1 MKKSLIFLASVG
13 LLFVAGCGNTSEGK
27 DSFNKDTSP
36 TTEAISKI
44 SFEKESYTIN
54 PKDKI
59 TVKGNVSGVTYAF
72 QGGAPEGV
80 TLNSTTG
87 EIDFDAF
94 GNPIPE
100 KVYIATFNGQTAT
113 TIVKFN
119 MQQEKPVLT
128 FMNNSEYLVDGDVV
142 LCTAKTDKGR
152 EYAVSYSLKVAI
164 DGITINKE
172 TGRVSFSDKVSDG
185 TSFTVVAE
193 SQGETSEKR
202 FIAMKNNIIF
212 SDGDVILEKGS
223 SESATFVLNFNG
235 NSDAESETTA
245 EDVKLLVDNMI
256 VEVNGFSYDKETKT
270 ITIPASYLAT
280 LSTGEHNFKVTTKR
294 NNVPLSLAIADKI
307 IYQAKDFE
315 TIFEPNYTEAVPS
328 FKENSLNGYYA
339 LGSDID
345 LASFIKE
352 KGDWAPIGAY
362 LEDENGYDIPFT
374 GTFNGNGY
382 TISGF
387 SYRGM
392 TAVKTVNGFFGRV
405 TGTIKN
411 FTLKGAI
418 EIAKSWSG
426 AIVGNNK
433 GTMEN
438 IIADISMV
446 NEGQNATGVL
456 CSVNHGLIQN
466 CLSIN
471 ENVTGNLNPDLSWR
485 QSGLAVGLN
494 ETDGT
499 IKNVYALGEGQ
510 IFGYSQNTN
519 VTMESC
525 GKVFATLDE
534 MKAFDFASLPSHYFK
549 KEEGKLPTLKT
560 LSIPHTPGYF
570 AFSALPKYGL
580 KGDSVPLSMLIK
592 PEERQEEYNNFVTYS
607 IEGESYGAKIVDKSI
622 SLTDINVPEGGATL
636 SVKASL
642 KLDQYGIDMTASASL
657 LLYNAIGGLT
667 IANTEKAIGAGDTL
681 ELKTATTP
689 SSAIEATFMATTAP
703 AWKSCYFTL
712 KGNKLHV
719 KDDCPE
725 GLEITVEASAIG
737 ETVSKTFI
745 VKKLNTFL
753 GNNAIHYQNDNSD
766 FSYEIAGIGDAI
778 KEVTLDGTV
787 VASSEYS
794 LTQGVFSL
802 KSTAF
807 TEKDVQHV
815 LKVTDNNDKIY
826 RAFATTTSEEKVDEA
841 WLNNCFGADGYTKI
855 SSMEDFNQ
863 YFAVDATTHAE
874 LAGNFG
880 RSKVYALTA
889 DLDFTGIAFNSIGKN
904 LNGEEKHAIFNGQ
917 FYGLGHTIKNV
928 NINTDNHSW
937 NDAFF
942 FKIGGDEVKAVV
954 KDINF
959 VDCNITKAGGN
970 YSGILSAFVGNSA
983 VIRNINAYN
992 CSVVAGDNTHFNNG
1006 GMAIGGLIGNT
1017 WSKDIK
1023 YCTFNGYNINMV
1035 GQTN

>member
-1 MKKSLIFLASVG
+1 MKKSLIFLASAG
-13 LLFVAGCGNTSEGK
+13 LLFVAGCGNTSEPNNSSK
-27 DSFNKDTSP
+27 KDTATSE
-36 TTEAISKI
+36 TITKI
-44 SFEKESYTIN
+44 SFEKESYSVN
-54 PKDKI
+54 PKDKV
-59 TVKGNVSGVTYAF
+59 TVKGNVAGVTYAF

-80 TLNSTTG
+80 TLNSETG

-94 GNPIPE
+94 ANPIPE

-152 EYAVSYSLKVAI
+152 EYAVSYSLKDNI
-164 DGITINKE
+164 DGITINEE

-185 TSFTVVAE
+185 TTFTVVAE
-193 SQGETSEKR
+193 SQGEKSEKG
-202 FIAMKNNIIF
+202 FIAMKNNIIYA
-212 SDGDVILEKGS
+212 DGDVILEKGS
-223 SESATFVLNFNG
+223 SESASFVLNFNG
-235 NSDAESETTA
+235 NSAAETETTA

-270 ITIPASYLAT
+270 VIIPASYLST

-307 IYQAKDFE
+307 IYQAEDFE
-315 TIFEPNYTEAVPS
+315 TIFAPNYTEAIPS
-328 FKENSLNGYYA
+328 FKENSLKGYYA

-362 LEDENGYDIPFT
+362 MEDENGYDIPFE

-387 SYRGM
+387 SYKGM
-392 TAVKTVNGFFGRV
+392 TAVNGFFGRV
-405 TGTIKN
+405 TGTVKN

-426 AIVGNNK
+426 AVVGNNK

-438 IIADISMV
+438 IIADIAMV

-471 ENVTGNLNPDLSWR
+471 ENVKGNLNPDLSWK

-510 IFGYSQNTN
+510 VFGYSQNSN
-519 VTMESC
+519 VTTESC

-534 MKAFDFASLPSHYFK
+534 MKAFDFASLPSHDFK

-560 LSIPHTPGYF
+560 LSIPHTPGLF
-570 AFSALPKYGL
+570 AFSALPEYGL
-580 KGDSVPLSMLIK
+580 KGDAIALSMLIK
-592 PEERQEEYNNFVTYS
+592 PVEREAEYNNFVTYS
-607 IEGESYGAKIVDKSI
+607 IEGESYGAKIVDKSL

-667 IANTEKAIGAGDTL
+667 IANTEDVIGAGDTL

-689 SSAIEATFMATTAP
+689 SSTIEATFKATTAP
-703 AWKSCYFTL
+703 AWKSCYFTI
-712 KGNKLHV
+712 KGNKLSV

-737 ETVSKTFI
+737 ETASKTFT
-745 VKKLNTFL
+745 VKKLNSFL
-753 GNNAIHYQNDNSD
+753 GNNAIHYQNDDSD
-766 FSYEIAGIGDAI
+766 FSYEIAGIGETI
-778 KEVTLDGTV
+778 KEVTLDGAV
-787 VASSEYS
+787 VAATDYS
-794 LTQGVFSL
+794 LTDGVFSL

-815 LKVTDNNDKIY
+815 LKVTDSNDKIY
-826 RAFATTTSEEKVDEA
+826 RAFATTTSEEKADQA
-841 WLNNCFGADGYTKI
+841 WLDNCFGTDYIKI
-855 SSMEDFNQ
+855 DSMETFNK
-863 YFAVDATTHAE
+863 YFAVDGKTHTE
-874 LAGNFG
+874 LASNFD

-889 DLDFTGIAFNSIGKN
+889 DLDFSGVAFNSIGKN
-904 LNGEEKHAIFNGQ
+904 LKGEENHALFNGQ

-928 NINTDNHSW
+928 NINSEGSSW
-937 NDAFF
+937 TDAFF
-942 FKIGGDEVKAVV
+942 CQIGGEGIKAVV

-970 YSGILSAFVGNSA
+970 FSGILSAFVGDSA
-983 VIRNINAYN
+983 MIRNVNAFN
-992 CSVVAGDNTHFNNG
+992 CNVVAGDNTHFNNG
-1006 GMAIGGLIGNT
+1006 GTALGGLIGKT

-1023 YCTFNGYNINMV
+1023 YCTFNGYNINMI